1 MLYDEAMDAVV
12 LVRQFRYPVFARL
25 PRDDPDAADLAA
37 AWVLEVIA
45 GSVAEGENHFD
56 VARAE
61 LMEEAGYR
69 IEGDLEP
76 ISTFFVSLGGAS
88 EKIVLFLGRM
98 SKADRIGL
106 GGGVGE
112 GEDIDVVDL
121 PFDTALAMID
131 GGEIID
137 AKTIIALQ

>member
-1 MLYDEAMDAVV
+1 M
-12 LVRQFRYPVFARL
+12 
-25 PRDDPDAADLAA
+25 
-37 AWVLEVIA
+37 LEVIA